1 MNKADFTSYC
11 RQHISPEES
20 GFLYPSV
27 EDIER
32 WSKHGYFRY
41 APQYHKD
48 DIHLVF
54 AILRNEK
61 EFREYQAGKE
71 VPESEKRPEQE
82 KELPRSKEPIA
93 EYESDKWKQQ
103 IADRVGSSEFQE
115 MVALA
120 RKTLTSDCVESL
132 NVSFEGENR

>member
-1 MNKADFTSYC
+1 MNKSEFASYC

-20 GFLYPSV
+20 GFSYPSV

-32 WSKHGYFRY
+32 WTKHGYFRY

-61 EFREYQAGKE
+61 EFRGEEAGQ
-71 VPESEKRPEQE
+71 S
-82 KELPRSKEPIA
+82 
-93 EYESDKWKQQ
+93 
-103 IADRVGSSEFQE
+103 RVKAGS
-115 MVALA
+115 L
-120 RKTLTSDCVESL
+120 SL
-132 NVSFEGENR
+132 